1 MTSFAVIL
9 PAAGSSSRFGT
20 NKLAADINGR
30 TVLQRSLAAFLHR
43 DDVSHVI
50 IAANDYATVHD
61 ALVRPPFSP
70 ALLANPKLNF
80 CNGGP
85 SRAHSVA
92 LALAAV
98 PTDVQWIAV
107 HDAARPLVTQAL
119 IDRTLAAAEQQ
130 GAAAPALPVAFT
142 VKRAD
147 APLPAAVRQTV
158 PRHDLWAMQT
168 PQIMRR
174 ADLARAIQTCPIPL
188 EQVTDDL
195 QLLELANK
203 PVWLVSGQE
212 TNLKI
217 TRPIDVKI
225 AELMLADLRQ
235 SAGNADEIP
244 FDLIAGK
251 PPVAEAAPEIDSDT
265 T

>member
-1 MTSFAVIL
+1 
-9 PAAGSSSRFGT
+9 
-20 NKLAADINGR
+20 LAAEISGR

-50 IAANDYATVHD
+50 IAASDFASVHD
-61 ALVRPPFSP
+61 ALIRPPFSP

-107 HDAARPLVTQAL
+107 HDAARPLISDDL
-119 IDRTLAAAEQQ
+119 IDRTLAAAQQ
-130 GAAAPALPVAFT
+130 HGAAAPALPVAFT
-142 VKRAD
+142 VKRAP
-147 APLPAAVRQTV
+147 APLPAAVQQTV

-174 ADLARAIQTCPIPL
+174 ADLARAIEKCPFPL

-195 QLLELANK
+195 QLLELTGK
-203 PVWLVSGQE
+203 PVWLVNGE
-212 TNLKI
+212 EINLKI
-217 TRPIDVKI
+217 TRPIDVKL
-225 AELMLADLRQ
+225 AEIMLAELRQ
-235 SAGNADEIP
+235 SPGNADEIP
-244 FDLIAGK
+244 FDAIAGQA
-251 PPVAEAAPEIDSDT
+251 PVAQNDLDVT
-265 T
+265 